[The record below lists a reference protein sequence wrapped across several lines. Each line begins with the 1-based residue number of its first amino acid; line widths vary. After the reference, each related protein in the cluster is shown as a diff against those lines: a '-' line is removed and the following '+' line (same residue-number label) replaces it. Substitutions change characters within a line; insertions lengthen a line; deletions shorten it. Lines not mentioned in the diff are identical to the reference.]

1 MWMYF
6 NNSFSVVFPDV
17 SSPSGVWGGAPAE
30 MEFGAFKPQN
40 LTSGG
45 NNYND
50 FPENQ
55 LTKKYSVDHQDE
67 AILQ

>member
-1 MWMYF
+1 MRIQI
-6 NNSFSVVFPDV
+6 
-17 SSPSGVWGGAPAE
+17 
-30 MEFGAFKPQN
+30 EFCTKY

-55 LTKKYSVDHQDE
+55 LTKFRAV
-67 AILQ
+67 